1 MYDTS
6 VVLQWNVIGIHSGSK
21 NLAFTGGIAVN
32 STMTVFVCSTFS
44 DLSNERE
51 RVLDAIRRL
60 QLQHDSME
68 VFGARANQPIETC
81 LREVGRSNILVVI
94 VGHQYGSLVPGMGVS
109 FSEAEYNEGYALN
122 KPCLVYMR
130 DENVPILPK
139 HMERDPDKLKQLERW
154 KKTLQKRHTVAT
166 FEESN
171 DLAIQ
176 VAADIGR
183 TISAHSDRTNS
194 SAFVDNQE
202 LIRPLKES
210 ISDQAMDILRSM
222 EEYGTEYFLL
232 SRELGAKQQR
242 LVFSS
247 GPNYLCSETR
257 FFRDN
262 LETLVSLGLLRE
274 DFNRAGQSMYFFTRA
289 ASNIVKSLE

>member
-1 MYDTS
+1 
-6 VVLQWNVIGIHSGSK
+6 
-21 NLAFTGGIAVN
+21 
-32 STMTVFVCSTFS
+32 
-44 DLSNERE
+44 
-51 RVLDAIRRL
+51 
-60 QLQHDSME
+60 
-68 VFGARANQPIETC
+68 
-81 LREVGRSNILVVI
+81 
-94 VGHQYGSLVPGMGVS
+94 
-109 FSEAEYNEGYALN
+109 
-122 KPCLVYMR
+122 MR